1 MGARGL
7 VLKSDALRDVIHGV
21 RAVARGKPF
30 HSRRAGALL
39 AVDSPGGA
47 ALNLRATLTS
57 RELQVLELLAEGKTN
72 KQAAAALGVSVRT
85 VEAHRASLMKK
96 LDLHSLRDLIYF
108 AIRHRIEGSESARF
122 ELNAEVEAKLL
133 RNSTNT
139 APHMDRDI
147 NPKAGR
153 LDAIPSVA
161 DVGFGISPGSRFH
174 GRTETLRQVDAS
186 DFVNLAL
193 TPIPSKLGRLVLLA
207 DHAGSCHRSAGGNGL
222 YGKEQIDEALRQKH
236 HEVFFAWLGLSLT
249 AQMEDVAEYLA
260 NEGGNNDTTVAKLI
274 HQWVQEKSYERLR
287 PTAAGESEWR
297 LFSGDLQA
305 ILRLLLRRGFSEES
319 HRA

>member
-1 MGARGL
+1 MR
-7 VLKSDALRDVIHGV
+7 KS
-21 RAVARGKPF
+21 
-30 HSRRAGALL
+30 
-39 AVDSPGGA
+39 
-47 ALNLRATLTS
+47 T
-57 RELQVLELLAEGKTN
+57 
-72 KQAAAALGVSVRT
+72 
-85 VEAHRASLMKK
+85 
-96 LDLHSLRDLIYF
+96 Y
-108 AIRHRIEGSESARF
+108 
-122 ELNAEVEAKLL
+122 AKLL
-133 RNSTNT
+133 RISTNC
-139 APHMDRDI
+139 APYMAAIFSQIRMTRYHPV
-147 NPKAGR
+147 NGR
-153 LDAIPSVA
+153 R
-161 DVGFGISPGSRFH
+161 GFGISPSRVFM
-174 GRTETLRQVDAS
+174 TEQNPFDKFDAS

-207 DHAGSCHRSAGGNGL
+207 DMRDHDTDQLAEML
-222 YGKEQIDEALRQKH
+222 YGKEQIEEALRQKH